1 MVSMCACC
9 WQQRLYRYVLTCKM
23 LCDACIW
30 VHPNN
35 KLSVCSIIMG
45 PPTSH
50 TNLPHQYS
58 LHSVRTLSPPPLP
71 STPSPSVLPPP
82 CKNPTVP
89 FSLFTFNSHLPTH
102 LTLMHSSPPPLHHLT
117 LPPHS
122 LTPPAP
128 TGAPTNVTVDCQTH
142 AVVVTWCVPE
152 KEDRN
157 GQITG
162 FRVELHCPGQ
172 PTQWKQ
178 VTRTKQC
185 VTTTFKELLAG
196 KTYRVRV
203 KAFNAAGDGPFS
215 EFLPARTKEAGEQA
229 LLP

>member
-1 MVSMCACC
+1 MVSVCACC
-9 WQQRLYRYVLTCKM
+9 WQLQLYRYVLTCKM

-58 LHSVRTLSPPPLP
+58 LHPVRTLSPPPLP

-102 LTLMHSSPPPLHHLT
+102 LTLMHSSPSLPFTPSPSHLILSPLQ
-117 LPPHS
+117 LPLVLQPMSQSTARHMPWSS
-122 LTPPAP
+122 LGVYQRKR
-128 TGAPTNVTVDCQTH
+128 TGT
-142 AVVVTWCVPE
+142 
-152 KEDRN
+152 DRSL
-157 GQITG
+157 GSEWSCTAQDS
-162 FRVELHCPGQ
+162 Q
-172 PTQWKQ
+172 PSGSK
-178 VTRTKQC
+178 
-185 VTTTFKELLAG
+185 
-196 KTYRVRV
+196 
-203 KAFNAAGDGPFS
+203 
-215 EFLPARTKEAGEQA
+215 
-229 LLP
+229 